1 MTDTDP
7 YEGPLEDRARLVVIG
22 AGIVG
27 CSVVWHLARMGWR
40 DIVVVDAGP
49 LFHTGGSTSHAPGL
63 VFQTNY
69 GKMMTNLAQYT
80 VELYSQ
86 LEADDQPCFYPVG
99 SLEVA
104 TTPERWQ
111 DLKRK
116 LGAARSWG
124 VNAELVDAA
133 ETRRRLPFLDQ
144 SRIHGAYWV
153 EDDGIAKP
161 VRACEAMAA
170 QVGDRVSFHGRT
182 SVTGFDMV
190 SGRLQAVE
198 TTRGRIRTEQALICA
213 GIWGP
218 VVGDLAGVPIPL
230 MPVQHLYALTEPL
243 PELAGQTDEV
253 RHPILR
259 HQDAAMYFRQRE
271 DHYGF
276 GSYRHQPL
284 PVNARDIRS
293 HQNSGDEPAVLP
305 FTAQH
310 FEFARREAG
319 DLLPPLR
326 GAPLTYRING
336 MFSFTPDGMPL
347 IGPSLKARGVWV
359 AEAVWITHAG
369 GVGRAVAEWMDGG
382 APATDLREADLNRF
396 APHALTPTYVRARAV
411 QQYREVYDIIH
422 PLQQMETPRR
432 IRLSP
437 VHARLE
443 ALGGVFFET
452 AGWERPQWFEANETL
467 PRPEVSRRGW
477 AARHWSPIQA
487 GEHLAARQHVALCDL
502 SAFAKIEV
510 SGSGALP
517 FLERLCANRIAN
529 LVDRTYRSAR
539 GRVVYTAMLNERGGI
554 VCDLTVTRLADDRFL
569 VLTGAGMAMHDIAWI
584 RHHARD
590 GDGVHIEDV
599 SAGTCGLGLWGPRA
613 RELLSRVCADELSN
627 RAFPYYTARRIT
639 VDLVPVLA
647 LRLSYIGELGWELY
661 APAELATKLWDT
673 LWEAGGD
680 LGIFALGG
688 GAFDSLRLEKG
699 YRLWGADIH
708 SEYTP
713 FEAGLSAA
721 VKLDKGEFIG
731 RRALCES
738 RDAAI
743 ERQLYCFT
751 FDDPASVALGKEP
764 IFASGS
770 NRVLGYVTSAN
781 CGYHV
786 GEFICYGYVPTEF
799 AFEGSNVEIEYF
811 GERQP
816 ATGRAE
822 PRFDADRKRLTG

>member
-1 MTDTDP
+1 MNKIDP
-7 YEGPLEDRARLVVIG
+7 EEGPLEDRARLVVIG

-40 DIVVVDAGP
+40 DLVVIDAGP
-49 LFHTGGSTSHAPGL
+49 LFQTGGSTSHAPGL

-69 GKMMTNLAQYT
+69 AKMMTNLAQYT
-80 VELYSQ
+80 VEFYSQ
-86 LEADDQPCFYPVG
+86 LELRRQACFFPVG

-104 TTPERWQ
+104 ATPERWQ

-124 VNAELVDAA
+124 VSAELVDASEA
-133 ETRRRLPFLDQ
+133 RRRLPFLDE

-161 VRACEAMAA
+161 VRACEAMAE
-170 QVGDRVSFHGRT
+170 QVGDRASFHGRT

-190 SGRLQAVE
+190 SGRLQAVD
-198 TTRGRIRTEQALICA
+198 TTRGRIRTEQVLICA

-218 VVGDLAGVPIPL
+218 VIGRLAGVPIPL

-243 PELAGQTDEV
+243 PELVAQTEEV
-253 RHPILR
+253 GHPILR

-271 DHYGF
+271 NHYGI
-276 GSYRHQPL
+276 GSYRHEPL
-284 PVNARDIRS
+284 PVDAHDIRS
-293 HQNSGDEPAVLP
+293 HQDSDDEPAVLP
-305 FTAQH
+305 FTEKH

-319 DLLPPLR
+319 NLLPPLR
-326 GAPLTYRING
+326 GVSLTYRING

-347 IGPSLKARGVWV
+347 IGPSNEARGVWV

-396 APHALTPTYVRARAV
+396 APHALTQSYVRARAV
-411 QQYREVYDIIH
+411 QQYREVYDVIH
-422 PLQQMETPRR
+422 PLQQMEAPRL
-432 IRLSP
+432 IRVSP

-452 AGWERPQWFEANETL
+452 AGWERPQWFETNEAL
-467 PRPEVSRRGW
+467 PRGEISRPDW
-477 AARHWSPIQA
+477 AGRQWSPIQA
-487 GEHLAARQHVALCDL
+487 SEHLAARRHAALFDL

-510 SGSGALP
+510 SGSGALA
-517 FLERLCANRIAN
+517 FLEHLCANRI
-529 LVDRTYRSAR
+529 DRTV

-554 VCDLTVTRLADDRFL
+554 VCDLTVTRLAADRFL
-569 VLTGAGMAMHDIAWI
+569 VLTGAGMAMHDLAWI
-584 RHHARD
+584 RHHAPDD
-590 GDGVHIEDV
+590 GSVHIADV
-599 SAGTCGLGLWGPRA
+599 SAGTCSTGLWGPRA
-613 RELLSRVCADELSN
+613 RDLLSRVCADDLTN
-627 RAFPYYTARRIT
+627 RAFPYYTAQRIT
-639 VDLVPVLA
+639 IDLVPVLA

-661 APAELATKLWDT
+661 APAEQALRLWDT

-680 LGIFALGG
+680 LGVFALGG

-708 SEYTP
+708 SEFTP
-713 FEAGLSAA
+713 FEAGLSRS
-721 VKLDKGEFIG
+721 VKLDKGEFVG

-738 RDAAI
+738 RGAGV
-743 ERQLYCFT
+743 ERQLCCFT

-764 IFASGS
+764 IFERGS

-799 AFEGSNVEIEYF
+799 AFEGSAVDVEYF
-811 GERQP
+811 GERYP

-822 PRFDADRKRLTG
+822 PRFDADRKRLTS